1 MRYDDH
7 ATFEKLWLDLAAS
20 LIKKYG
26 AVRAAGVL
34 AGILARQTK
43 TDADLK
49 RELKKRIE
57 EA

>member
-7 ATFEKLWLDLAAS
+7 ATFEKLWLDLTAA
-20 LIKKYG
+20 LIHRYG
-26 AVRAAGVL
+26 AMKAAGML
-34 AGILARQTK
+34 AGILARHTK

>member
-1 MRYDDH
+1 MKYDDH
-7 ATFEKLWLDLAAS
+7 ATFEKLWLDLTAA

-26 AVRAAGVL
+26 AVRTAGVL

-43 TDADLK
+43 TDAELK